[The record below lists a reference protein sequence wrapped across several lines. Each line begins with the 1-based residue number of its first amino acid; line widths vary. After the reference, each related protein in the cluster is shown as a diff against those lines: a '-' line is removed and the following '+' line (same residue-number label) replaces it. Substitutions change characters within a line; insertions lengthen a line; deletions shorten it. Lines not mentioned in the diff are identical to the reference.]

1 MRIRDVMPM
10 NEPVAIGSYHFDA
23 ESIIA
28 FASKYDPHFFH
39 LDAEKAK
46 DSLFGGLCAS
56 GWHVA
61 AVAMKL
67 NVAHHQK
74 EAARMK
80 AERVEPPKLGPSP
93 GIRDLK
99 WLKPVFAG
107 DTISFSLTFLGDR
120 PGYRPGYEICDI
132 RFEGV
137 SQNGET
143 VMRFDSRVVEFV

>member
-1 MRIRDVMPM
+1 MRIRDLMPV
-10 NEPVAIGSYHFDA
+10 NEPVAIGSYQFDA
-23 ESIIA
+23 ETIIA
-28 FASKYDPHFFH
+28 FASKYDPHIFH

-56 GWHVA
+56 GWHVT

-74 EAARMK
+74 QATRMK
-80 AERVEPPKLGPSP
+80 AEGVEPPKLGPSP

-107 DTISFSLTFLGDR
+107 DTISFSLTFLSDG
-120 PGYRPGYEICDI
+120 PGYRPDYEFCDI

-137 SQNGET
+137 NQNGET